1 MKSSSR
7 GNAALTSARTH
18 THARVLF
25 RTANPYKSVTQLFN
39 SLKCGFVG
47 EFQHNL
53 EPEPP
58 VISCNYVAGSA
69 TRDNKHKV
77 IKRKAALSKNI
88 NRFYAEFEPLMVTM
102 TGRQMSTF
110 VTLWIIQRALIH
122 YNVSSIKMD
131 ARWSCFFFSQHG
143 LFFGQWAVLL
153 YLHGNGSTSD
163 FKQSSEH
170 ACTKHINY
178 LPPVHTVACMLTSC
192 LAVQGVLSPP
202 PLTQYK

>member
-1 MKSSSR
+1 MLRVKCPYELSVCARLFSHKLLRENALWLFVFAHWYDEDVVKSSSR
-7 GNAALTSARTH
+7 GNAALTSAH
-18 THARVLF
+18 TRVLF

-69 TRDNKHKV
+69 TRDNEHKV

-110 VTLWIIQRALIH
+110 VTLWIIQRA
-122 YNVSSIKMD
+122 
-131 ARWSCFFFSQHG
+131 
-143 LFFGQWAVLL
+143 
-153 YLHGNGSTSD
+153 
-163 FKQSSEH
+163 
-170 ACTKHINY
+170 
-178 LPPVHTVACMLTSC
+178 
-192 LAVQGVLSPP
+192 
-202 PLTQYK
+202 